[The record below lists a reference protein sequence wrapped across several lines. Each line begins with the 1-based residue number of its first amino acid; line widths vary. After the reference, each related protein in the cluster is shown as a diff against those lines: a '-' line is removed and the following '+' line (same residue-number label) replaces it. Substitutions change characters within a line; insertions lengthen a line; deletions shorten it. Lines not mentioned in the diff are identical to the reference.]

1 MQWRAGEA
9 KWRQI
14 EQQLSAEI
22 AEGVFPPGEKLPT
35 ELELA
40 RRFEV
45 NRHTVRQAIAA
56 LVDAHAIR
64 VEQGRGTFVQ
74 ENILDYRLSNR
85 TRFSQNVS
93 RRQQLPRKQMLEAE
107 EVKAGSHVAAALH
120 LKKGSKLIR
129 LFSLSEADG
138 VPVAASESFL
148 PAQRFEGIVEI
159 FTQTGSLTEA
169 FRQFGISD
177 YQRRET
183 RVTAQ
188 LPTTRIAALLRQ
200 AKNRPVLMTE
210 NVDVDMDGTPIEYGT
225 TYFASDRVQLIV
237 DGR

>member
-1 MQWRAGEA
+1 MQWQSGEA

-14 EQQLSAEI
+14 ERRLSEEI
-22 AEGVFPPGEKLPT
+22 AAGVFPPGEKLPT

-74 ENILDYRLSNR
+74 ENILDYTLSNR

-93 RRQQLPRKQMLEAE
+93 RRQKLPHKQMLEAE
-107 EVKAGSHVAAALH
+107 EVKGGSHVAAALH

-129 LFSLSEADG
+129 LFSVSEADG

-148 PAQRFEGIVEI
+148 PAQRFSGIVGI
-159 FTQTGSLTEA
+159 FSETGSLTEA
-169 FRQFGISD
+169 LRRFGIED

-183 RVTAQ
+183 KVTAQ

-200 AKNRPVLMTE
+200 PRNRPVVVTE
-210 NVDVDMDGTPIEYGT
+210 NVDVDMDGTPIEFGT
-225 TYFASDRVQLIV
+225 TWFASDRVQLIV
-237 DGR
+237 EGR